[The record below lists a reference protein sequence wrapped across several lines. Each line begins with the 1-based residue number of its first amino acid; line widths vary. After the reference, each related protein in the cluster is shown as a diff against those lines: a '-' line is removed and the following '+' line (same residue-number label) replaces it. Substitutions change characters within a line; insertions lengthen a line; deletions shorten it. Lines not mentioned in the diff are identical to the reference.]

1 MEPSPEPSAEPDPEP
16 SEEPSEEPSADPVP
30 EPTPEF
36 SAQPDPEPSPEPSP
50 EPPAVSE
57 EPVES
62 GGPYIDPA
70 PVTDEPD
77 PGEVD
82 ALVSSPIA
90 IPDIL
95 EAEASGILFK
105 ENSKAIIDY
114 SHTEDGYVM
123 VNYTAQT
130 DKKLKVI
137 VAGPTTKY
145 TYNLEQGQ
153 WTVFPLSDGNGNYKV
168 TVYQSVEDK
177 YASVLSVSCTVSL
190 TDEFA
195 PFLRPNQYVNYGQSS
210 TAVSKAAELTA
221 GITDPLKKVE
231 AVYDY
236 VVATLTYD
244 KAKAASVK
252 SGYLPDLEQVMQN
265 KTGICF
271 DYAALMTAMLR
282 SQSVPCKLVV
292 GYAGTA
298 YHAWISV
305 WTAEHGWVDGVIY
318 FDGSAWHRM
327 DPTFA
332 SSANQSEEIMKY
344 IGDGANYTVKY
355 LY

>member
-1 MEPSPEPSAEPDPEP
+1 VEPTPELSPEPTAEPSPEPSAEPGPEP
-16 SEEPSEEPSADPVP
+16 SAEPPAASEEPA
-30 EPTPEF
+30 
-36 SAQPDPEPSPEPSP
+36 
-50 EPPAVSE
+50 
-57 EPVES
+57 ES
-62 GGPYIDPA
+62 QGPYVDSA
-70 PVTDEPD
+70 PMTDEPD
-77 PGEVD
+77 PGEAD
-82 ALVSSPIA
+82 ALINSPVA

-95 EAEASGILFK
+95 EAVASGVLVK

-123 VNYTAQT
+123 VKYTTQT

-168 TVYQSVEDK
+168 TVYQSVDDK

-190 TDEFA
+190 VDEFA
-195 PFLRPNQYVNYGQSS
+195 PFLRPNQYVNYAQSS

-221 GITDPLKKVE
+221 GMTDPLKKVE

-252 SGYLPDLEQVMQN
+252 SGYLPDLEQVLQV
-265 KTGICF
+265 KKGICF

-305 WTAEHGWVDGVIY
+305 WTVEHGWVDGVIY

-332 SSANQSEEIMKY
+332 SSANQSAEIMKY
-344 IGDGANYTVKY
+344 IGDGSNYTTKY